1 MPEYYKRIREL
12 REDNDL
18 TQKQVAER
26 LDQHLT
32 TYQRWESG
40 LREVPTHIV
49 VLLCYLY
56 NVSSDYL
63 LEITDEYTVKPA
75 KRKKPSK

>member
-1 MPEYYKRIREL
+1 MPEYYRRIREL

-18 TQKQVAER
+18 TQKEVAER

-49 VLLCYLY
+49 VLL
-56 NVSSDYL
+56 
-63 LEITDEYTVKPA
+63 
-75 KRKKPSK
+75 